1 MQKKQMNALSAME
14 LNFTYPGAEKKAL
27 GNISLTL
34 NEGEVLCLC
43 GRTGCGKSTFLRM
56 LKPLIAPHGTLTGQ
70 IRFFDKDV
78 KEMTPEE
85 QAGRI
90 GFVMQ
95 DPDNQIVT
103 DKVWHELAFGL
114 ENLGIPPDMI
124 RLRVAETA
132 GFFGIENWFERNTG
146 ELSGGQKQILA
157 LASVM
162 VTNPEL
168 LILDE
173 PTARLDPVAAG
184 DFLSALEKINRE
196 MGTTIVIAEHK
207 LDEVL
212 RLADRIAVL
221 DRGKLILEDKVR
233 GAVQTI
239 IKERNELLPV
249 LPMAAR
255 AFAAVSQ
262 RKVLTDNDPSRG
274 SEEVS
279 DAPLDAAEGRA
290 WISSLFE
297 NESSGAKNASP
308 IDDIKPVSD
317 NPGTENTGIAVAADR
332 TGISIKNVWFRYRKS
347 DPDVIKGLSLKV
359 RRGESI
365 ALIGG
370 NGAGKSTL
378 LSLISGTKAAYR
390 GKVRVIGSCSRLPQD
405 PWLLFTE
412 DLVED
417 DLARKAEL
425 SRRAN
430 VSPEAELLKKL
441 FAAEELYGRHP
452 FDLSGGEQQR
462 LALCEVLSTG
472 ADIFLL
478 DEPTKGLDAGYKNVL
493 IDVIAALRKKGKT
506 VVTVS
511 HDTEFSL
518 RAANRCLMM
527 FQGDIIAD
535 GMAREFFSG
544 NSFYTTQ
551 VNRMARHIW
560 PGALLPEDISVMS
573 EKRFEPAEQ
582 KERMESLTGGINN

>member
-1 MQKKQMNALSAME
+1 MNALSVME
-14 LNFTYPGAEKKAL
+14 LNFTYPGAENKAL
-27 GNISLTL
+27 EDISLTL

-70 IRFFDKDV
+70 IRFFDKNV
-78 KEMTPEE
+78 REMAPAE

-162 VTNPEL
+162 VTDPEL

-196 MGTTIVIAEHK
+196 MGTTIVIAEHR

-239 IKERNELLPV
+239 INDRKELLPV

-262 RKVLTDNDPSRG
+262 RMGLTDSDPARG

-412 DLVED
+412 DMVQD

-430 VSPEAELLKKL
+430 VSSETELLKKL

-478 DEPTKGLDAGYKNVL
+478 DEPTKGLDSGYKNVL

-535 GMAREFFSG
+535 GRAREFFSG

-551 VNRMARHIW
+551 INRMARHIW

-573 EKRFEPAEQ
+573 EK
-582 KERMESLTGGINN
+582 

>member
-1 MQKKQMNALSAME
+1 MNALSVME
-14 LNFTYPGAEKKAL
+14 LNFTYPGAENKAL
-27 GNISLTL
+27 EDISLTL

-70 IRFFDKDV
+70 IRFFDKNV
-78 KEMTPEE
+78 REMTPAE

-162 VTNPEL
+162 VTDPEL

-196 MGTTIVIAEHK
+196 MGTTIVIAEHR

-239 IKERNELLPV
+239 INDRKELLPV

-262 RKVLTDNDPSRG
+262 RMGLTDSDPARG

-290 WISSLFE
+290 WISSLFAGE
-297 NESSGAKNASP
+297 GTRVKCASS
-308 IDDIKPVSD
+308 IDDKDVAANDSKPVS
-317 NPGTENTGIAVAADR
+317 NNLGAENTGIAANSDR
-332 TGISIKNVWFRYRKS
+332 PGISIKNVWFRYRKS

-378 LSLISGTKAAYR
+378 LSLISGTMSAYR

-430 VSPEAELLKKL
+430 VSPETELLKKL

-462 LALCEVLSTG
+462 LALCEVLSSG

-493 IDVIAALRKKGKT
+493 IDVIAALGKKGKT

-527 FQGDIIAD
+527 FQGNIIAD
-535 GMAREFFSG
+535 GRVREFFSG

-573 EKRFEPAEQ
+573 EK
-582 KERMESLTGGINN
+582 

>member
-430 VSPEAELLKKL
+430 VSSETELLKKL

-478 DEPTKGLDAGYKNVL
+478 DEPTKGLDSGYKNVL

-535 GMAREFFSG
+535 GRAREFFSG

-551 VNRMARHIW
+551 INRMARHIW
-560 PGALLPEDISVMS
+560 PGALLPEDISVIS
-573 EKRFEPAEQ
+573 EK
-582 KERMESLTGGINN
+582 

>member
-1 MQKKQMNALSAME
+1 MNALSVME
-14 LNFTYPGAEKKAL
+14 LNFTYPGAENKAL
-27 GNISLTL
+27 EDISLTL

-70 IRFFDKDV
+70 IRFFDKNV
-78 KEMTPEE
+78 REMAPAE

-162 VTNPEL
+162 VTDPEL

-196 MGTTIVIAEHK
+196 MGTTIVIAEHR

-239 IKERNELLPV
+239 INDRKELLPV

-262 RKVLTDNDPSRG
+262 RMGLTDSDPARG

-430 VSPEAELLKKL
+430 VSSETELLKKL

-478 DEPTKGLDAGYKNVL
+478 DEPTKGLDSGYKNVL

-535 GMAREFFSG
+535 GRAREFFSG

-551 VNRMARHIW
+551 INRMARHIW

-573 EKRFEPAEQ
+573 EK
-582 KERMESLTGGINN
+582 